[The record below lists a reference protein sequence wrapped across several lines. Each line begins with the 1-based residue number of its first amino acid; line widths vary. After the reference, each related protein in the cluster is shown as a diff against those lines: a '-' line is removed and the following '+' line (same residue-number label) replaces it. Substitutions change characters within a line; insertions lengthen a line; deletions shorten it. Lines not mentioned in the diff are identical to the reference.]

1 MSPIVERLIAI
12 IEHHVW
18 KARFDL
24 GLWHA
29 AQHRVTAIAHLQTL
43 DDYLI
48 FVDEMVRRAQLLA
61 VV

>member
-12 IEHHVW
+12 IEHHDW

-24 GLWHA
+24 ALSHA
-29 AQHRVTAIAHLQTL
+29 AQHRVTEIAHLRTL

-48 FVDEMVRRAQLLA
+48 FVDDMVRRAQPLA